1 MIETKDENGILH
13 IQAKGELSEQGYDE
27 FVPVFERVAG
37 RKSGTVP
44 MLIELS
50 ADFSGWDITGL
61 WRDLKFDIRHKDQFG
76 RIAIVGDKKWEEWGT
91 KLTNPLFPDT
101 EMKFFE
107 PAERD
112 LAEAWV
118 RKAGNA

>member
-1 MIETKDENGILH
+1 MLQATDKNGVLH
-13 IQAKGELSEQGYDE
+13 IVASGELEAEDYDR
-27 FVPVFERVAG
+27 FIPLFEKVAA
-37 RKSGTVP
+37 RTPRTVP
-44 MLIELS
+44 MLIELTP
-50 ADFSGWDITGL
+50 DFSGWDMGGL
-61 WRDLKFDIRHKDQFG
+61 WRDLKFDMRHKDKFG
-76 RIAIVGDKKWEEWGT
+76 RIAIVGTKKWEEWGT

-118 RKAGNA
+118 RRAGKA